1 MFENLQR
8 LLSRF
13 RTIKKIDEISSMER
27 VGRDEYRYVEGDH
40 VLTLQIEMLS
50 GEPRRVIYSRTI
62 KKWLPPHD
70 NEVISDE
77 KRKQIVEK
85 ISRHFEMNR
94 VSYVVQ

>member
-85 ISRHFEMNR
+85 ISQYFEMNG

>member
-1 MFENLQR
+1 
-8 LLSRF
+8 
-13 RTIKKIDEISSMER
+13 MER

-85 ISRHFEMNR
+85 ISQHFEMNR

>member
-77 KRKQIVEK
+77 KRKQIIEK
-85 ISRHFEMNR
+85 ISQHFEMNR